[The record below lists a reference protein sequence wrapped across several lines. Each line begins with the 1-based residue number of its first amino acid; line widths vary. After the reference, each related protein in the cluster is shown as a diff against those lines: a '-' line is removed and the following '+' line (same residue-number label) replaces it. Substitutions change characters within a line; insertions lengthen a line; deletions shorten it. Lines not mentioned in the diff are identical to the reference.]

1 MNQVHKLL
9 NVSPMSLLLKGS
21 TSQHIVPQLARSG
34 IFAARNYSE
43 LRRPPP
49 LRPEPIVETFSATSR
64 PRPYYAKHPPTREL
78 PRIKKRWP
86 LIASALILGV
96 GTWAAFMAY
105 VTNQEKISSSVVRQI
120 MRSVRDDARL
130 KEVVGD
136 AIRPQPEWWLNGDP
150 VIHGKIS
157 QLQGNVDV
165 SFRIKGSKGFGTLYF
180 TSIRKDKGLPFTILR
195 FKVICDDGTIVF
207 VDSKPA

>member
-1 MNQVHKLL
+1 
-9 NVSPMSLLLKGS
+9 MSAVLRASSSRPITQL
-21 TSQHIVPQLARSG
+21 LARPRFFSS
-34 IFAARNYSE
+34 RNYATE
-43 LRRPPP
+43 LPRPPP
-49 LRPEPIVETFSATSR
+49 PRSEPVVETFSSTSR

-86 LIASALILGV
+86 VLVGAVVFGIAG
-96 GTWAAFMAY
+96 WAAFMAY

-120 MRSVRDDARL
+120 MRSVREDSQLR
-130 KEVVGD
+130 EVLGV

-150 VIHGKIS
+150 MINGRIS

-165 SFRIKGSKGFGTLYF
+165 SFRIKGSKGAGTLYF

-195 FKVICDDGTIVF
+195 FKVICDDGTVVL
-207 VDSKPA
+207 VDSTPV